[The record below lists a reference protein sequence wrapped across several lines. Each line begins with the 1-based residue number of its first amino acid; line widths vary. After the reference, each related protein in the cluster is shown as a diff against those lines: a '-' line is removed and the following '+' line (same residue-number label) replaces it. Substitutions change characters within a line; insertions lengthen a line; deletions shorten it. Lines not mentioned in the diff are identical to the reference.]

1 MFDEN
6 YFFPIK
12 QPPPQK
18 KIECLKFV
26 IYIYSCY
33 FPENTTPSAVPHV
46 DLPMCRTRLGAVN
59 NQYKNNQYTQAI
71 LQG

>member
-1 MFDEN
+1 MF
-6 YFFPIK
+6 
-12 QPPPQK
+12 
-18 KIECLKFV
+18 KIWN
-26 IYIYSCY
+26 IYIYTPVI
-33 FPENTTPSAVPHV
+33 FLENTTPLAVPHV